1 MLLALLYQLFI
12 FAFCSIAGFFFY
24 AMIKGF
30 AYSRSKSFLLHF
42 LTGLITTTL
51 ISQVVVLWFPVNA
64 ITTVVYSG
72 LLIVAMLLF
81 SKQTKLMLGERVSQ
95 WKQLRLPEVLALAAY
110 SILILIYNAGP
121 TNMDDMESY
130 HIQMIKWINEY
141 GTVPGISVLH
151 ERFGFNSSW
160 FIAIAQFI
168 PTGNGV
174 KIYSILNGS
183 LSLVMGYYLITE
195 CRRSLA
201 LKNLSHSFS
210 LLAILGLCLFSWPIV
225 RGNAGNSNYDMIT
238 AVLVFILLLESI
250 KFKEDIK
257 SSLTI
262 EWIIWPVFLF
272 TVRIINYPF
281 LLLSVAML
289 FWVIKEYKF
298 RSTLP
303 YLFVCT
309 LAVLP
314 FLTRNVLV
322 SGYPFYPLLTI
333 DPFQVDWK
341 PDPAIVQERIEFTK
355 YFNRINVMYMDI
367 EDTKKISSPEWLY
380 PWFKYLFPYDK
391 PWVVLGII
399 GILQSI
405 LFLKRSKEK
414 LGKVYSIFGL
424 TLLIQVVSWLIISPD
439 PRFIYGT
446 LIGGSFLF
454 IYTLFHLF
462 RPTILFKIEFAFIG
476 LSLILFAYS
485 SGLLLRKDSLRNP
498 IVPIEIAKPATKKI
512 EIDGSTF
519 YLPEKI
525 NGNWNSRCFDT
536 PLPCLYIVDPRIHL
550 RGKSIREG
558 FRIE

>member
-30 AYSRSKSFLLHF
+30 TFSRSRSFLLHF
-42 LTGLITTTL
+42 LTGLIATTF
-51 ISQVVVLWFPVNA
+51 ISQIVVLWFPVNA

-81 SKQTKLMLGERVSQ
+81 SKQTKQMLGERLAQ
-95 WKQLRLPEVLALAAY
+95 WKQIRIPEAVALAAY

-121 TNMDDMESY
+121 TNMDDTESY
-130 HIQMIKWINEY
+130 HIQMVKWINEY
-141 GTVPGISVLH
+141 GTVPGIAVLH

-160 FIAIAQFI
+160 FIAIAQFM
-168 PTGNGV
+168 PTGNVV

-183 LSLVMGYYLITE
+183 LSLAVGFYLISE
-195 CRRSLA
+195 CRRALI
-201 LKNLSHSFS
+201 LKNVNLVFS
-210 LLAILGLCLFSWPIV
+210 LLAILALCLFSWPIL

-257 SSLTI
+257 NSLSI
-262 EWIIWPVFLF
+262 EWIVWPVFLF

-281 LLLSVAML
+281 LLLSATML
-289 FWVIKEYKF
+289 FWLIRERNFK
-298 RSTLP
+298 STLP
-303 YLFVCT
+303 FLFICT

-322 SGYPFYPLLTI
+322 SGYPFYPLMTI

-341 PDPAIVQERIEFTK
+341 PDPSIVQERIEFTK
-355 YFNRINVMYMDI
+355 YFNRVNVMYMDI
-367 EDTKKISSPEWLY
+367 EATKKLGSPEWLY
-380 PWFKYLFPYDK
+380 YWFKYLFRYDK
-391 PWVVLGII
+391 PWVVLGFI
-399 GILQSI
+399 GILQSL
-405 LFLKRSKEK
+405 LFFKRNRET
-414 LGKVYSIFGL
+414 LGKSFLIFGI
-424 TLLIQVVSWLIISPD
+424 TLLIQVISWLIISPD

-446 LIGGSFLF
+446 LISGSFLF
-454 IYTLFHLF
+454 FYALFHFF
-462 RPTILFKIEFAFIG
+462 RPAITLKMKFAFIG
-476 LSLILFAYS
+476 LSLIILGYS
-485 SGLLLRKDSLRNP
+485 AGLLIRKDNLHNP
-498 IVPIEIAKPATKKI
+498 IVPIAIAKPASKKI
-512 EIDGSTF
+512 EIDGTTF
-519 YLPEKI
+519 YIPEKI
-525 NGNWNSRCFDT
+525 NGNWNTRCFDT
-536 PLPCLYIVDPRIHL
+536 PLPCLYIMDPRIHL